1 MSIRLQQ
8 LIKAVR
14 ACKTAAEEREVI
26 AKESAALREAFRE
39 QDQSY
44 RHRNVAKLMYIHMLG
59 YPTHFGQ
66 METLKLIAGSGFP
79 EKRIGY
85 LGLMILLD
93 ERQEVLM
100 LVTNSVKMDLNNT
113 KNMYIV
119 GLALV
124 ALGNICS
131 AEMARDLAP
140 DVEKLMDCPAPYI
153 RKKATLCAIRI
164 VKKVP
169 ELLEQFVDK
178 AAELMNDR
186 HQAVVLAAATLML
199 QIVELDP
206 SLVDKYRPFVPHLC
220 RILRS
225 LLQPGGSPE
234 HDIGGITNPFLQ
246 VKLLRLLRLLGRGH
260 ADSSDAMSDILAQVA
275 SNIEASRNA
284 GNAILY
290 ECVQT
295 IMGIECIGGLRLLA
309 INILGRFL
317 ANKDNNIRYVALN
330 TLAKVVSVDTQAVQR
345 HRATIVECVKDAD
358 VSIRRRALELV
369 YSLVNE
375 ANIRTLTRELLD
387 YLAVS
392 DAEFKPDLTA
402 KICML
407 IQRFA
412 PDRRWHLDQLLAV
425 MLQAG
430 AYVKEEVARAL
441 LVQLTNTPD
450 LQPYAAR
457 AMFRALAAHGDS
469 AAPTLLAT
477 ALWVVGEYGEM
488 LLASMGGPLLEGEPA
503 LAVSD
508 ADVVSLLETVLRRHR
523 SEAAV
528 VEHVLTAAMKLTARL
543 PAQVPR
549 LRALIGRFTTSTQL
563 EVQTRSTEYGKVFSH
578 ERIRAQLL
586 ERMPA
591 LDEAEYLRANN
602 PEGAAA
608 AGGAGGAAAAGTA
621 RHANGSAGGSA
632 GAAPA
637 AAAAAKAAGAS
648 DLLGGLD
655 VLGGGGGG
663 SAPAAAPAP
672 RALVDDLDALLGG
685 VPAAAPAAAGAAAA
699 AAAAPAVAAVS
710 DDLLNLLGMGA
721 GPAAPAAVPA
731 AAATAAAVGPARFH
745 PGSNRAPSGPRRTP
759 PGATHSHPCRPLLS
773 TPTAPARPR
782 PRCGPLRLLPRSL
795 LHRGLAAA
803 RPGGHLQ
810 PAQAPHQ
817 PRRHGG
823 HGGNGQ
829 QHPNRRQRL
838 HAAGGRPQVHAGQ
851 AGARLRHLP
860 ARPRRQRQP
869 EAVREQHAAR
879 RQAAGHAPAH
889 HVCGGGGAEP
899 RGAGGG
905 GQLPAW
911 ILRWSDI

>member
-1 MSIRLQQ
+1 MSIRLRE

-14 ACKTAAEEREVI
+14 GCKTAAEEREVI

-79 EKRIGY
+79 EKRMGY

-100 LVTNSVKMDLNNT
+100 LVTNSLKMDLNNT

-153 RKKATLCAIRI
+153 RKKAALCAIRV

-169 ELLEQFVDK
+169 DLLEQFVDK
-178 AAELMNDR
+178 AAELLNDR
-186 HQAVVLAAATLML
+186 SQAVQLGGATLML
-199 QIVELDP
+199 QVARGEPGLILELDG
-206 SLVDKYRPFVPHLC
+206 SVVAKYRPFVPALC
-220 RILRS
+220 RVLRS
-225 LLQPGGSPE
+225 LLQPGVSPE

-246 VKLLRLLRLLGRGH
+246 VKMLRLLRLLGRGH
-260 ADSSDAMSDILAQVA
+260 TESSDAMSDILAQVA
-275 SNIEASRNA
+275 SNIEANRNA

-290 ECVQT
+290 EAVQT
-295 IMGIECIGGLRLLA
+295 IMGIESIGGLRVLA

-317 ANKDNNIRYVALN
+317 ANRDNNIRYVALN

-392 DAEFKPDLTA
+392 DTEFKPDLTA

-430 AYVKEEVARAL
+430 AFVKDEVARAL
-441 LVQLTNTPD
+441 LVQLANTPD
-450 LQPYAAR
+450 LHAYAAR
-457 AMFRALAAHGDS
+457 AFYRALAAHPDT
-469 AAPTLLAT
+469 AAPSLLTT
-477 ALWVVGEYGEM
+477 AVWVIGEYGEM
-488 LLASMGGPLLEGEPA
+488 LLPSMGGPLLEGEPP

-508 ADVVSLLETVLRRHR
+508 GDIVSLLEMLLRRHR
-523 SEAAV
+523 SEHVV
-528 VEHVLTAAMKLTARL
+528 VEHVITAAMKLTARL
-543 PAQVPR
+543 PAQVAR
-549 LRALIGRFTTSTQL
+549 LRAIIGRFTASSQL
-563 EVQTRSTEYGKVFSH
+563 EVQTRSTEYGKVFAH
-578 ERIRAQLL
+578 ERIRSQLL

-591 LDEAEYLRANN
+591 LDEAEYLKANN
-602 PEGAAA
+602 LD
-608 AGGAGGAAAAGTA
+608 GAAAAGTSA
-621 RHANGSAGGSA
+621 PPPRQPNGSSG

-637 AAAAAKAAGAS
+637 AAAPKASGAA

-655 VLGGGGGG
+655 MLGG
-663 SAPAAAPAP
+663 APAPVAAPAVKS
-672 RALVDDLDALLGG
+672 LVDDLDALLGG
-685 VPAAAPAAAGAAAA
+685 VPAAAPPAASAT
-699 AAAAPAVAAVS
+699 AAPGASTAAAVAAVS
-710 DDLLNLLGMGA
+710 DDLLNLLGVGPA
-721 GPAAPAAVPA
+721 VPPAAPPAPTLAPSSA
-731 AAATAAAVGPARFH
+731 AAAVDPLASILGGPVAQ
-745 PGSNRAPSGPRRTP
+745 PISSTLTP
-759 PGATHSHPCRPLLS
+759 PP
-773 TPTAPARPR
+773 APASALPA
-782 PRCGPLRLLPRSL
+782 PTTIVAWQQHGLVMSFALTKHPTNPAVTEVVSTTTNNNQTDVTDFTLQVAVPKFMQIRLDPASGSL
-795 LHRGLAAA
+795 LAA
-803 RPGGHLQ
+803 RGGSVT
-810 PAQAPHQ
+810 
-817 PRRHGG
+817 
-823 HGGNGQ
+823 
-829 QHPNRRQRL
+829 QRL
-838 HAAGGRPQVHAGQ
+838 SVANSQHGTKQLVMRLRITFTAAGGQSH
-851 AGARLRHLP
+851 
-860 ARPRRQRQP
+860 
-869 EAVREQHAAR
+869 EEM
-879 RQAAGHAPAH
+879 
-889 HVCGGGGAEP
+889 AEVSNFP
-899 RGAGGG
+899 PGY
-905 GQLPAW
+905 
-911 ILRWSDI
+911 